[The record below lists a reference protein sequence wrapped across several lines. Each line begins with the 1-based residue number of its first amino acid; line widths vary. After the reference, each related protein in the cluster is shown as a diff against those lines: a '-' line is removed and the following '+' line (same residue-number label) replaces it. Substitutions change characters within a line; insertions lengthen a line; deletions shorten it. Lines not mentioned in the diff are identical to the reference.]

1 MGLGAS
7 GQDVK
12 PYGWAESLLSIIFFA
27 FGCLVF
33 AKFAQ
38 FFGIRKRGVM
48 AVSFFV
54 QCVMV
59 FISAGLTQG
68 RVIDGQ
74 IPAMSHDNPEW
85 SQLVPIILLSF
96 QAAGQISAAR
106 NLSLNEVPT
115 VVVTSLLYDMW
126 SDPKLLAGL
135 TENAKRNR
143 RIAAF
148 VLELVGAI
156 AGGWVSK
163 ATASVSGALW
173 IIGALKGAI
182 FIAWMFWAKKD

>member
-1 MGLGAS
+1 MATSFLI
-7 GQDVK
+7 QC
-12 PYGWAESLLSIIFFA
+12 IMIFIA
-27 FGCLVF
+27 
-33 AKFAQ
+33 AA
-38 FFGIRKRGVM
+38 
-48 AVSFFV
+48 
-54 QCVMV
+54 
-59 FISAGLTQG
+59 LTQG

-74 IPAMSHDNPEW
+74 VPAMSRAAPEW

-115 VVVTSLLYDMW
+115 VVVTSLLYDLW

-143 RIAAF
+143 RIIAF
-148 VLELVGAI
+148 VMEIVGAI

-163 ATASVSGALW
+163 ATGGLSASLW
-173 IIGALKGAI
+173 IIGGLKAVI
-182 FIAWMFWAKKD
+182 FIAWMFWTRKN